1 MMAGCSRMQAVVL
14 TALFGLLCISLPAQA
29 CCMHGQLPP
38 PVRQALKQ
46 EAVPQDAVSIYVRQ
60 LGADSAAVSHHAG
73 RSLNPASAMKLVT
86 TYAAL
91 ELLGPAYR
99 WRTEIYRE
107 GDMVDGVL
115 TGNLLIKG
123 YGNPELMQQDI
134 WRMLNEL
141 RQTGLREIRGDL
153 LIDNSYFAPESVD
166 PGLFDNEPY
175 RAYNAQSSAL
185 VSNLNST
192 SFKFSGNG
200 DAVWVQTSPELPEI
214 RVVNQL
220 TLSDAACNDWRSGL
234 VYEVQHA
241 GNQATVTFTGSYP
254 MSCGEKYLD
263 LSLFSHPAYTYF
275 LFRQIWQ
282 QLGGSITGGFR
293 LAQVSPVAV
302 RLVEHQSEPLAEV
315 IRRINKY
322 SNNLMTRQLLLTI
335 AADRVGLPGNEM
347 NGFAAIRNWLTG
359 KGMHFP
365 ELVIENGAGLS
376 RIERISAEHLG
387 ELLVQAYSSPV
398 MPELMSSLPVLAVD
412 GTAMRRLTESPMQG
426 RAHLKTGSLNG
437 VSSIAGYVLDQQ
449 GRRWVVVFMANHEQA
464 GATRPA
470 QDAMLDWVYHRR

>member
-1 MMAGCSRMQAVVL
+1 MMAAWSCRHAVALV
-14 TALFGLLCISLPAQA
+14 ALFCLMSVALPVQA
-29 CCMHGQLPP
+29 CCMHDQLPP
-38 PVRQALKQ
+38 PVKDALQQ
-46 EAVPQDAVSIYVRQ
+46 EAVPHEAVSLYVRQ
-60 LGADSAAVSHHAG
+60 LGAGKVTVSHHAA
-73 RSLNPASAMKLVT
+73 RALNPASAMKLVT

-107 GDMVDGVL
+107 GEMADGVL
-115 TGNLLIKG
+115 AGNLLIKG

-153 LIDNSYFAPESVD
+153 LIDNSYFAPESAD
-166 PGLFDNEPY
+166 PGFFDNEPY

-192 SFKFSGNG
+192 SFKFSGDG
-200 DAVWVQTSPELPEI
+200 ATVQVQASPELPEI

-220 TLSDAACNDWRSGL
+220 TLTDAACSDWRSGL
-234 VYEVQHA
+234 VYDVQNG
-241 GNQATVTFTGSYP
+241 GNQATVTFSGSYP
-254 MSCGEKYLD
+254 MRCGEKYLD
-263 LSLFSHPAYTYF
+263 LSLFSHPAYTYH
-275 LFRQIWQ
+275 LFRRIWQ
-282 QLGGSITGGFR
+282 QLGGNISGGFR
-293 LAQVSPVAV
+293 LAQVSPAAV
-302 RLVEHQSEPLAEV
+302 RLVEHQSEPLADV

-335 AADRVGLPGNEM
+335 AAERIGLPGNEI
-347 NGFAAIRNWLTG
+347 NGFAAIRGWLAG
-359 KGMHFP
+359 KGMDFP

-387 ELLVQAYSSPV
+387 ELLVQAYGSPV

-412 GTAMRRLTESPMQG
+412 GTAMRRLTESPVQG

-437 VSSIAGYVLDQQ
+437 VRSIAGYVLDQQ
-449 GRRWVVVFMANHEQA
+449 GRRWVVVFMANHAQA
-464 GATRPA
+464 GATRAA
-470 QDAMLDWVYHRR
+470 QDALLDWVYHRP

>member
-1 MMAGCSRMQAVVL
+1 
-14 TALFGLLCISLPAQA
+14 
-29 CCMHGQLPP
+29 MHDQLPP

-46 EAVPQDAVSIYVRQ
+46 EAVPPGAVSVYVRQ
-60 LGADSAAVSHHAG
+60 LGAGKAAVSHHAE

-107 GDMVDGVL
+107 GELVDGVL
-115 TGNLLIKG
+115 AGHLLIKG

-153 LIDNSYFAPESVD
+153 LIDATYFAPESAD
-166 PGLFDNEPY
+166 PGRFDNEPY

-192 SFKFSGNG
+192 GFKFFSDGST
-200 DAVWVQTSPELPEI
+200 VRIQPSPELPEI

-220 TLSDAACNDWRSGL
+220 ALADTACNDWRSGL
-234 VYEVQHA
+234 VYEVQNA
-241 GNQATVTFTGSYP
+241 GNQATVTFSGKYP
-254 MSCGEKYLD
+254 LSCGEKYLD

-275 LFRQIWQ
+275 LFRRIWQ
-282 QLGGSITGGFR
+282 QLGGSISGGFR
-293 LAQVSPVAV
+293 LAEVSPAAV
-302 RLVEHQSEPLAEV
+302 RLVEHHSEPLADV

-335 AADRVGLPGNEM
+335 GVEQAGLPGNEAR
-347 NGFAAIRNWLTG
+347 GISAIQDWLIA
-359 KGMHFP
+359 KGLHFP

-387 ELLVQAYSSPV
+387 ELLVHAYSSPV

-412 GTAMRRLTESPMQG
+412 GTVMRRLAESPVQG

-437 VSSIAGYVLDQQ
+437 VRSIAGYVLDQQ
-449 GRRWVVVFMANHEQA
+449 GRRWVVVFMANHEMA

-470 QDAMLDWVYHRR
+470 QDALLDWVYQRP